1 MGYGSGLETEGGASA
16 PPYYLWG
23 CFMLMLEISDETR
36 AIFREA
42 RKAYA
47 NTMRN
52 ASTTGE
58 TEAERRFS
66 EGEKRDEANEAM
78 FSVLGKL
85 TFEQV
90 CALTGDRT

>member
-1 MGYGSGLETEGGASA
+1 
-16 PPYYLWG
+16 
-23 CFMLMLEISDETR
+23 MLILEISDETR

-42 RKAYA
+42 RNAY
-47 NTMRN
+47 TRTIRN

-78 FSVLGKL
+78 FCVLGKL

-90 CALTGDRT
+90 CALTGDRK